1 MALLHRLA
9 RQTLIL
15 RRLSHPSPL
24 PFSTDRNPNPNS
36 NKREEGEEA
45 AGFSIPI
52 VSYEPLPEDGSIPP
66 PPRRRDRRDDIVISA
81 DAIAADRELSP
92 SFSSSVIPAAYE
104 VKPKVAPLPEYR
116 PQEEEQ
122 VSSIDK
128 KTPGRPKIPRFHSF
142 IAEDDLNIPLPSKV
156 KVETKRRPDP
166 INLVEAIR
174 QVKVLF
180 ACMSYIDACFIMRG
194 TGGRRSSLVRT
205 QIVSRNNGKE
215 VICKDS

>member
-1 MALLHRLA
+1 MALLHRVA

-36 NKREEGEEA
+36 NKRDEDEA

-66 PPRRRDRRDDIVISA
+66 PRRRDRRDDIIISA

-122 VSSIDK
+122 VSSVDK
-128 KTPGRPKIPRFHSF
+128 KIPGRPKIPRFHSF
-142 IAEDDLNIPLPSKV
+142 VAEDDLNIPLPSKV

-174 QVKVLF
+174 QVKVSF
-180 ACMSYIDACFIMRG
+180 ACMSYIDAYFSMR
-194 TGGRRSSLVRT
+194 SLVRT
-205 QIVSRNNGKE
+205 QNVSRNNGKE
-215 VICKDS
+215 VICKHS